1 MQVIDRFVIALA
13 LPAGFFLGVGAYGFA
28 QLLSLP
34 GGILI
39 GVLLLLGC
47 VALFFTERILDIV
60 SDSVFTGGVVDAID
74 PAAKRRNNKKERRVR
89 HKSWRMGA
97 LGGAAG
103 VLASMVF
110 SPVAVMEFLSPV
122 IGFLA

>member
-28 QLLSLP
+28 HLLSLP

-39 GVLLLLGC
+39 GLLLLLGC
-47 VALFFTERILDIV
+47 VAKYFAEWIIDIV
-60 SDSVFTGGVVDAID
+60 FDRVFTGGVIDAIA
-74 PAAKRRNNKKERRVR
+74 PAAKRRNEKKERRVR
-89 HKSWRMGA
+89 RQSWKIGA

-103 VLASMVF
+103 VLTSMAF

-122 IGFLA
+122 IGFLS

>member
-1 MQVIDRFVIALA
+1 MQVIDRFVIAVA

-47 VALFFTERILDIV
+47 VALFLQ
-60 SDSVFTGGVVDAID
+60 
-74 PAAKRRNNKKERRVR
+74 N
-89 HKSWRMGA
+89 
-97 LGGAAG
+97 
-103 VLASMVF
+103 
-110 SPVAVMEFLSPV
+110 
-122 IGFLA
+122 GF